1 MPNFGFDT
9 LIHLFPC
16 PFVFARLLSPPSR
29 HVRSWSLAQL
39 LSAQQLR
46 IQLHLLRHPTL
57 PWQHLPRWHRPHPVK
72 PSRIKLPRRKVS
84 IAYARIVLDEQQA
97 YFFNNKRKL
106 IAKLPVSTG
115 LEGSTPIGRFKVFSR
130 SAQTFYIPRP
140 QEKMKYMTR
149 FTIGRNG
156 GNIGFHGIPYV
167 ATKKGTLRFP
177 TPLGIAPSSHG
188 CIRMLDSHARW
199 VFNNLPQGATVTVVK
214 SRR

>member
-1 MPNFGFDT
+1 MSFCVRKIAFASITACAVLVSGTALVRAAAEYSTTSIAPPDTSIATPTTLAPPN
-9 LIHLFPC
+9 
-16 PFVFARLLSPPSR
+16 
-29 HVRSWSLAQL
+29 
-39 LSAQQLR
+39 
-46 IQLHLLRHPTL
+46 
-57 PWQHLPRWHRPHPVK
+57 PVK

-97 YFFNNKRKL
+97 YFYNNRRKL
-106 IAKLPVSTG
+106 IARLPVSTG

-149 FTIGRNG
+149 FTVGRNG

>member
-1 MPNFGFDT
+1 V
-9 LIHLFPC
+9 
-16 PFVFARLLSPPSR
+16 PFRFRKVALA
-29 HVRSWSLAQL
+29 SLAACAVL
-39 LSAQQLR
+39 VSGTALVRAATDDTTATTTPPNISVEAPTAQSVLA
-46 IQLHLLRHPTL
+46 
-57 PWQHLPRWHRPHPVK
+57 PVK

-97 YFFNNKRKL
+97 YFYNNKRKL

-115 LEGSTPIGRFKVFSR
+115 LDGSTPTGRFQVFSR

-140 QEKMKYMTR
+140 QEKMKFMTR
-149 FTIGRNG
+149 FTVGRNG

-167 ATKKGTLRFP
+167 STRKGNVRFP

-188 CIRMLDSHARW
+188 CIRMLDSHAKW
-199 VFNNLPQGATVTVVK
+199 VFDNLPHGATVSVVA